1 MATDFVETVAG
12 AIVGQLR
19 QGTAPWTRPWAP
31 GQHFLPYN
39 PTTGNTYRGINSLW
53 LLATSQE
60 RGYGDSRW
68 LTLAAGLGAG
78 RAGQEGREGHHNPVL
93 EMAGPGAGDRRRWQ
107 AAAR

>member
-60 RGYGDSRW
+60 RGYGDSRFDPIFAKM
-68 LTLAAGLGAG
+68 LNEQTPGCEQFA
-78 RAGQEGREGHHNPVL
+78 
-93 EMAGPGAGDRRRWQ
+93 MACD
-107 AAAR
+107 